1 MEFCVCLGF
10 VVRIGVF
17 GMGKQGLPRFL
28 EKWNWACEIRSIKL
42 GFLVVM
48 CLKFQSP
55 SELYASHVSG
65 PVPVLGRNCINKSTI
80 VGDSILQ
87 SRFDDP

>member
-28 EKWNWACEIRSIKL
+28 EKWNWAGEIRSAKL
-42 GFLVVM
+42 DFLAVM
-48 CLKFQSP
+48 SLKIQSP

-65 PVPVLGRNCINKSTI
+65 LVRVLGRN
-80 VGDSILQ
+80 
-87 SRFDDP
+87 